1 MSSIVIRANHLSS
14 SRAGSVDILHMEAGL
29 PAMPFKRSLAKM
41 NAQSGCS
48 SDSDVETSEPP
59 LKKTV
64 TEGAEGAQKVVETN
78 KWSRR

>member
-1 MSSIVIRANHLSS
+1 
-14 SRAGSVDILHMEAGL
+14 MEAGL
-29 PAMPFKRSLAKM
+29 PAMPLKRSLAM
-41 NAQSGCS
+41 IAHSGCS

-64 TEGAEGAQKVVETN
+64 TEGAEGGQKVVETK